1 MDELT
6 EVVGSSGADRAT
18 STWHAYG
25 FTDPLPRCELVWT
38 VDGRVQN
45 RHMCDHP
52 ERRRT
57 ARPQRVLIVDDSDDI
72 REMWRLWLTYWGF
85 AVEEAGNGAE
95 AVEKVRTHPPD
106 LVLMDLWMPVLDG
119 LRATELLKADTITAE
134 VPVLALSAQGGPYAE
149 EWARA
154 AGAEAFLHKPADPD
168 ELLVRMRE
176 VFSRAQKTRRT

>member
-1 MDELT
+1 M
-6 EVVGSSGADRAT
+6 
-18 STWHAYG
+18 
-25 FTDPLPRCELVWT
+25 
-38 VDGRVQN
+38 
-45 RHMCDHP
+45 
-52 ERRRT
+52 
-57 ARPQRVLIVDDSDDI
+57 LIVDDSDDI

-119 LRATELLKADTITAE
+119 LRATELLKADEVTAE

-176 VFSRAQKTRRT
+176 VFARCQRQRQ

>member
-1 MDELT
+1 MYDNEP
-6 EVVGSSGADRAT
+6 D
-18 STWHAYG
+18 
-25 FTDPLPRCELVWT
+25 
-38 VDGRVQN
+38 
-45 RHMCDHP
+45 
-52 ERRRT
+52 RRRQP
-57 ARPQRVLIVDDSDDI
+57 RPQRVLIVDDSEDI

-85 AVEEAGNGAE
+85 TVEEAGNGAE

-119 LRATELLKADTITAE
+119 LRATELLKADEVTAE

-176 VFSRAQKTRRT
+176 VFARCPRQRQ